1 MQDFLQDGY
10 IAHIKIQT
18 YHKEKLES
26 NWVHNCHNMKQDKK
40 SDFKYKHPHNILNTI
55 NICL

>member
-26 NWVHNCHNMKQDKK
+26 NWVHNCHNMKRDKK
-40 SDFKYKHPHNILNTI
+40 SDFKYKHTI
-55 NICL
+55 F